1 MRFEKDGE
9 TLLSA
14 VGCPLS
20 AGGGDGQTRF
30 FGPIL
35 RASPSPFLGK
45 GPNVTCFAVASY
57 VANSVE
63 AGDFSTA
70 LEMTWRAAQR
80 PGFKGT

>member
-63 AGDFSTA
+63 AGDFSTPLRSA
-70 LEMTWRAAQR
+70 RNDMKGRCAAR
-80 PGFKGT
+80 V